1 MAKAKN
7 PVNPVKEAES
17 ELLTAFMVMGMA
29 QEEAKAAVA
38 KTIEVFVEKGR
49 REERKRLLPE
59 KGISPEVCSVIDG
72 LQVSMDVSSCGVN
85 PSDDPNEAGY
95 RYFGAVAEV
104 MGASDSSR
112 DDITLLVYD
121 SSPNFSP
128 SRPGDSVILNW
139 LLSHCQANGMGRN
152 ETTYAMEGS
161 ILKRLQS
168 MKGDTAR
175 DALLN
180 AMPAKLRRKANGG

>member
-1 MAKAKN
+1 MAKSKKPA
-7 PVNPVKEAES
+7 NPVKEAES
-17 ELLTAFMVMGMA
+17 ELLTAFIVMGMA
-29 QEEAKAAVA
+29 KEEAKAAVA
-38 KTIEVFVEKGR
+38 KTIEVFVEEGR
-49 REERKRLLPE
+49 RKERERLLPE
-59 KGISPEVCSVIDG
+59 EGISPEVCSMIEG

-85 PSDDPNEAGY
+85 PDDDPNEAGY

-139 LLSHCQANGMGRN
+139 LLSHCHAMGMTRN
-152 ETTYAMEGS
+152 TTAYEMES
-161 ILKRLQS
+161 SMLKRLQS
-168 MKGDTAR
+168 LKGDTAR